1 MQPFILTSPVQA
13 WFQRHMATAPPPSP
27 AGGSAMWHEAF
38 PLPDM
43 TENAQES
50 THKVV
55 IIRTFP
61 SQWGSRIEFESP
73 DIGEG
78 MPPAADPLPISSAAN
93 IFVPITHSTELWSVQ
108 AKAEQTAQP
117 AAHASEAFAEI
128 PRSTRKVETPIG
140 GQETPLGYVELSS
153 GPDYGSPLLNTIW
166 KAFAIAAGSV
176 SLLAVLIGL
185 VVGRGLTAPLLRL
198 TTAAARMSR
207 GDLSSRAAV
216 QSRDEI
222 GALAQQFNQMAM
234 QLENS
239 FAELAAERDT
249 LRRFM
254 ADASHEL
261 RTPIT
266 ALHTFLELLGGSAAE
281 DPQAQRE
288 FLQESQ
294 QQVGKLGRITS
305 SLLDLSRL
313 EGGLGNLQRQPEDVC
328 ALVQRAAALFRLAA
342 QEKQI
347 ELHVNLP
354 DSPLISSCDGE
365 RIESVLTNLLDNALR
380 FAPVG
385 GHVEIGAAATADGRS
400 MRLWVQDNGPG

>member
-1 MQPFILTSPVQA
+1 MVMRSIRWRLAASYVLLTLLIVILVGTATLWLVRASMERQEIAFLTANANSVARQVLPLWQASTVNGDATYATLLQLARTAAFLGNVRVKILDAGHNVLVDSGDPTSLNEFAWPLLPAPQNLTFSTVAAQLSTSDQFSAMEQMQPFILTSPVQA
-13 WFQRHMATAPPPSP
+13 WFQRHMATAPPLSP
-27 AGGSAMWHEAF
+27 AGGSAIWNEAL

-43 TENAQES
+43 TRNTQES
-50 THKVV
+50 AHEMV

-73 DIGEG
+73 DIDGRMSPEAG
-78 MPPAADPLPISSAAN
+78 PMTISSAAN
-93 IFVPITHSTELWSVQ
+93 IFVPITRSTELGS
-108 AKAEQTAQP
+108 APAEAEQTAQP
-117 AAHASEAFAEI
+117 VAHTSEAFAEI

-140 GQETPLGYVELSS
+140 GQETTLGYVELSS

-239 FAELAAERDT
+239 FAELATERDT

-261 RTPIT
+261 RT
-266 ALHTFLELLGGSAAE
+266 
-281 DPQAQRE
+281 
-288 FLQESQ
+288 
-294 QQVGKLGRITS
+294 
-305 SLLDLSRL
+305 
-313 EGGLGNLQRQPEDVC
+313 
-328 ALVQRAAALFRLAA
+328 
-342 QEKQI
+342 
-347 ELHVNLP
+347 
-354 DSPLISSCDGE
+354 
-365 RIESVLTNLLDNALR
+365 
-380 FAPVG
+380 
-385 GHVEIGAAATADGRS
+385 
-400 MRLWVQDNGPG
+400 